1 MIHRVY
7 ILILIALILPDI
19 YLRFRCRR
27 IHGKP
32 PGRGRYV
39 AGALIVA
46 DLCMCVYTLW
56 LAFLPDFAPERMEW
70 LTAYLFLLCAVF
82 VPKFIIIACCAAADV
97 TSRSARDIS
106 HVKRT
111 KNLWISAGWIIAVAV
126 ASAVVYSGTIGFS
139 RLTVRHIEYR
149 SKDVPA
155 AFDGYK
161 IVQFSDTH
169 VGSYVGKGTCILSAA
184 VDSVM
189 AQDAD
194 AIVFTGDL
202 QNMRP
207 EEIAPVRSILASVH
221 ARDGVYSV
229 LGNHDYAVYIRQDSA
244 LCRRNEALLID
255 EERSLGWHL
264 LIDDNR
270 IIRRGADS
278 IVVAGMENVSKKPY
292 FVHKGDMAKT
302 MRGVTSGAFVI
313 MLEHDP
319 TAWRKR
325 ILPEC
330 EAQLTLSGHTHAGQ
344 IIVCGLS
351 PAMLSYKEWFGRYDS
366 DDGRMLYVSAG
377 VGGFVPF
384 RFNDPGEIVV
394 ITLRRE

>member
-1 MIHRVY
+1 MLGR
-7 ILILIALILPDI
+7 
-19 YLRFRCRR
+19 RC
-27 IHGKP
+27 
-32 PGRGRYV
+32 V
-39 AGALIVA
+39 AGAMLIT

-56 LAFLPDFAPERMEW
+56 LAFLPDFAPERMQW

-82 VPKFIIIACCAAADV
+82 VPKFIIIAGCAVADA
-97 TSRSARDIS
+97 TSRSARDDN
-106 HVKRT
+106 HRKR
-111 KNLWISAGWIIAVAV
+111 KRRLWVSAGWIIGLAI

-161 IVQFSDTH
+161 IVQFSDVH
-169 VGSYVGKGTCILSAA
+169 VGSYTGKGTRILSAA

-207 EEIAPVRSILASVH
+207 AEIAPVREILASVR

-229 LGNHDYAVYIRQDSA
+229 LGNHDYAVYVRQDSA

-278 IVVAGMENVSKKPY
+278 IVIAGMENMSEKPY
-292 FVHKGDMAKT
+292 FANKGDMDKT
-302 MRGVTSGAFVI
+302 MRGINSDAFVI

-319 TAWRKR
+319 TAWCKR

-330 EAQLTLSGHTHAGQ
+330 DAQLTLSGHTHAGQ
-344 IIVCGLS
+344 IIICGLS
-351 PAMLSYKEWFGRYDS
+351 PAMLKYKEWFGRYDN
-366 DDGRMLYVSAG
+366 DDGRMLYVSSG

>member
-1 MIHRVY
+1 MIHRIFV
-7 ILILIALILPDI
+7 LILLVLILPDA
-19 YLRFRCRR
+19 YLLHRR
-27 IHGKP
+27 
-32 PGRGRYV
+32 RGTAGMQPRLRRY
-39 AGALIVA
+39 AFGAMLVA

-82 VPKFIIIACCAAADV
+82 VPKLFIVAGCAVADAV
-97 TSRSARDIS
+97 SRQTRDENQR
-106 HVKRT
+106 KRIRL
-111 KNLWISAGWIIAVAV
+111 LWLSVGWIVAGAV
-126 ASAVVYSGTIGFS
+126 ASAVVYSGTVGFS

-161 IVQFSDTH
+161 IVQFSDVH
-169 VGSYVGKGTCILSAA
+169 VGSYVGKGTQILAAA

-189 AQDAD
+189 VQGAD

-207 EEIAPVRSILASVH
+207 AEIAPVRTILASVH
-221 ARDGVYSV
+221 AKDGVFSV
-229 LGNHDYAVYIRQDSA
+229 LGNHDYPVYIRQDSA
-244 LCRRNEALLID
+244 LCRRNMALLIE
-255 EERSLGWHL
+255 EERSMGWDL

-278 IVVAGMENVSKKPY
+278 IVIAGMENISKKPY
-292 FVHKGDMAKT
+292 FAHKGDMAET
-302 MRGVTSGAFVI
+302 MKGVASDAFVI

-319 TAWRKR
+319 TAWSKR

-330 EAQLTLSGHTHAGQ
+330 DAQLTLCGHTHAGQ
-344 IIVCGLS
+344 MILCGLS
-351 PAMLSYKEWFGRYDS
+351 PARLSYKEWFGRYDT
-366 DDGRMLYVSAG
+366 DDGRTLYVSAG

-384 RFNDPGEIVV
+384 RLNDPGEIVV
-394 ITLRRE
+394 ITLRSE